1 MRARCRFVRTGLTC
15 TALLVGMGQVH
26 AQSESGFVR
35 LKGAEIRRTL
45 IGKNLSDEVH
55 WSFHYNANGTVTG
68 MSMGRKVESRWR
80 LAGDELC
87 ETERS
92 QPEACYEVWKRKGEV
107 QLRPRG
113 AGLPLEGTLR

>member
-1 MRARCRFVRTGLTC
+1 MHRSLIAMALICSALLARTG
-15 TALLVGMGQVH
+15 QVL
-26 AQSESGFVR
+26 AAEADGGFVR

-45 IGKNLSDEVH
+45 IGKSLSDEVH

-68 MSMGRKVESRWR
+68 MSMGKKVESRWR

-87 ETERS
+87 ETEHS
-92 QPEACYEVWKRKGEV
+92 QPEACYEVWKRKDEV

>member
-1 MRARCRFVRTGLTC
+1 MIRTGLTC

-45 IGKNLSDEVH
+45 IGKSLSDEVH

-92 QPEACYEVWKRKGEV
+92 QPEACYEVWKRKNVV

>member
-1 MRARCRFVRTGLTC
+1 MRVQG
-15 TALLVGMGQVH
+15 ALLATAVFCAALLTQLGQVH

-35 LKGAEIRRTL
+35 LMGAGIRRTL
-45 IGKNLSDEVH
+45 IGKSLSDEVH

-68 MSMGRKVESRWR
+68 MSMGKKVESRWR

-92 QPEACYEVWKRKGEV
+92 QPEAYYEVWTRKGEV
-107 QLRPRG
+107 QLRSCG